1 MENNWV
7 PISSGLF
14 PEDGEYVQVT
24 FIGYHDHA
32 PHCEGFAYRK
42 GGNWYWTLLNKKV
55 EVEIIAWKENCE
67 PYKETNM
74 ETIKVHYAIEK
85 EMEVPKN
92 FNNEMIEKIILKK
105 CKEENGIDTLWDTE
119 DGLKQ
124 LGLTGLFDVIKK

>member
-74 ETIKVHYAIEK
+74 ETIKVRYAIER

-92 FNNEMIEKIILKK
+92 YNNEMIEKIILKK
-105 CKEENGIDTLWDTE
+105 CKEENEIYYGTLKID
-119 DGLKQ
+119 
-124 LGLTGLFDVIKK
+124 